1 MSIRRAQAE
10 DFPALLQIWKPCL
23 LRRHIFGRATAKPCW
38 SMPASTQARW
48 GGDVNEHSPR
58 AVSFY
63 LANGFVIHSRSETD
77 GQGNPFPLLHLIE
90 SRTVV

>member
-1 MSIRRAQAE
+1 M
-10 DFPALLQIWKPCL
+10 LV
-23 LRRHIFGRATAKPCW
+23 H
-38 SMPASTQARW
+38 ARQHAGTL